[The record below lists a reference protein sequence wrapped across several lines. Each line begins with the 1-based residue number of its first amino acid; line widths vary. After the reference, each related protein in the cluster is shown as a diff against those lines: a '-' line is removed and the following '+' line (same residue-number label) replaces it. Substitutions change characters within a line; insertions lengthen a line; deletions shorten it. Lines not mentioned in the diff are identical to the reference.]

1 MKNPTDPVGNRTCN
15 LPDCSTVP
23 QPSAPPC
30 TRRRE
35 VGDAIYIIC
44 SAIKTKLSCMLKHH
58 TSKGQR
64 QSSIYTRSGEWP
76 CCSCFK

>member
-1 MKNPTDPVGNRTCN
+1 
-15 LPDCSTVP
+15 
-23 QPSAPPC
+23 
-30 TRRRE
+30 
-35 VGDAIYIIC
+35 
-44 SAIKTKLSCMLKHH
+44 LSCMLKHH